1 MQPEQPAVLV
11 DSLINDA
18 MLINPDRLE
27 LSAWTG
33 HIPFAASLVSLLRPN
48 VLVEL
53 GTHNGNSY
61 SAFCQAVMENR
72 VDARCYAV
80 DTWVGDEHAFH
91 YGEEV
96 FLELSRYHDARYLS
110 ISRLLRMTFDDALQ
124 YFSDAS
130 IDLLHIDGLHTYEA
144 VRQDFETWLPKMSSR
159 GVVLFHDINVRER
172 GFGVWKLWDELKAR
186 YPSIEFAHM
195 HGLGALFV
203 GSQEA
208 ERFRAVVDGW
218 SGPQGRLAKS
228 IFADLGRGLTLRYEL
243 RAANERIETNARD
256 LDHAIDR
263 LAMLEH
269 ERDELNRLATGAES
283 KIADVLR
290 IEELLAACKAELAV
304 AAEVLARMEADRDSA
319 ACVLAEAHNRA
330 ELLSVTV
337 AGQQSQLD
345 EMANIFEER
354 EKAHTAYGMAR
365 DKEIIVMAEE
375 RAKVEADRDALRTE
389 LKTRLD
395 EMGNIFEERE
405 KVHTAYGMARDKEI
419 IEMAEERAKVE
430 ADRDALRTE
439 LKTRL
444 DEMGDIFEER
454 EKAHTAFVVARDDE
468 IIAMAEERVKVEAE
482 RDSYCAKLRLR
493 DDEYAQAVSEREKTE
508 VDRDALRVEF
518 ERRLL
523 SSSLRNEALTVAL
536 QQQASENA
544 SLGERVREF
553 EERQLEA
560 QQLEA
565 QQKIGTATDKLTFTP
580 SRARNALGAAWYA
593 ATHLKKARAQW
604 GLREALFRA
613 RLAYREDGALGVMIK
628 LRQFQLFATG
638 QDTKIVIEAPVA
650 AEAFA
655 SRVSIAAT
663 HVDKDETSSFATPV
677 ETYHAVGTH
686 TLRIAYFVNRHDLMT
701 QRYRVYNYAD
711 ALVAHGCTADIYIDD
726 ELQLG
731 TGVSADLVVL
741 NRVCWSDAIG
751 ALIDHCRERRIPVVF
766 DIDDLVF
773 DASRIDLLRVT
784 ATFGPEDF
792 SRTCSFIE
800 RTRQTMLACD
810 AVTVSTFAL
819 AAEVRA
825 LGMPAYVLP
834 NTIAASTWAIAEK
847 SREPRRPAVTIG
859 YFSGTKTHES
869 DFAVCAAA
877 VRRLL
882 STNADARLL
891 IVGELDLPLDFASC
905 EDRIERLPLMPH
917 DEMLAVMASV
927 DINLAPLELH
937 NDFTECK
944 SELKIFEA
952 AAMGV
957 PTIASPTGPFR
968 GIISS
973 GRNGY
978 LAATEDEW
986 HTALMSLFRS
996 PALRDEM
1003 GKAAKREIAP
1013 RFDISTTVHEA
1024 LAIYGAL
1031 LKGVARHPVPLRLDL
1046 SRYTPYITVVSV
1058 LYRKANEVRY
1068 FLEGLYRQDFAGRY
1082 EILLVDDVS
1091 PDDSIEV
1098 VREFE
1103 RWIPEARRHQVDLR
1117 IVRNER
1123 NLGNCGS
1130 RNRGIAEARGDIIIV
1145 VDADCMFN
1153 REFLSSHYAAY
1164 SMGDCDVAIGPIN
1177 IETNDVSPL
1186 SVLGRHEADPL
1197 LALKQ
1202 SLPQD
1207 ELNQTSFVNCI
1218 TRNFSISRTFA
1229 AAKIEGPLFDDAFSY
1244 SADPASGFGWE
1255 DVEMGVRLYRAGARI
1270 KYLEDTVS
1278 IHVSHPSSA
1287 NETEKPLRSLRNYRR
1302 LFDKHPDL
1310 LLESRAW
1317 ATRTY
1322 DAIVG
1327 WARHVGAD
1335 LASNADYLW
1344 LEKRFQRYRTAPII
1358 LDRSRRLR
1366 ILTHRWHVPH
1376 QYELYKTGHQF
1387 DLITGAGT
1395 GICDRWD
1402 WQQRPMPSNCRM
1414 VRYDEIDPRDYDAKI
1429 LHFDENLLHPELCN
1443 DMVPP
1448 DWGATMLW
1456 LLRNADLPAAAI
1468 CHGTPQF
1475 VGQYN
1480 RAYDGA
1486 DLGDVVES
1494 SRRELVELLSAIT
1507 VICNSHQS
1515 RAEWGFTN
1523 ALTIWHGFAPCDFP
1537 PGVYDRDVLTMKPDA
1552 LTNRPHYNGLFIY
1565 EKVVELTRGVAA
1577 IDCHRTP
1584 DPDGY
1589 PVGTAAWA
1597 YAKYQNYVREVGR
1610 YKAYLNTTLRS
1621 PMPRSRG
1628 EAMIAGLVSV
1638 SMRNHDVDLFIK
1650 NGVNGFFGE
1659 SAAELGEQLA
1669 WLANHPSQAEA
1680 MRRASR
1686 LTAMQVFN
1694 QDRYLAEWSALLK
1707 RIVG

>member
-1 MQPEQPAVLV
+1 MKINPMQPEQRAFLV

-61 SAFCQAVMENR
+61 SAFCQAVLENR

-124 YFSDAS
+124 YFADAS

-144 VRQDFETWLPKMSSR
+144 VRQDFETWLPKLSSQ

-195 HGLGALFV
+195 HGLGVLFV
-203 GSQEA
+203 GDEGA
-208 ERFRAVVDGW
+208 ERFRVVVDGW
-218 SGPQGRLAKS
+218 SGPHGRLAKS

-243 RAANERIETNARD
+243 RAANGLIENHARD
-256 LDHAIDR
+256 LCSVNDR

-269 ERDELNRLATGAES
+269 QRDALDLRATCSES
-283 KIADVLR
+283 
-290 IEELLAACKAELAV
+290 ELAA
-304 AAEVLARMEADRDSA
+304 AAEILERTQTDRDSIA
-319 ACVLAEAHNRA
+319 RALFEVQSRA

-337 AGQQSQLD
+337 NEQQSQLH
-345 EMANIFEER
+345 EMVNIFEER
-354 EKAHTAYGMAR
+354 EKAHAAFVGAR
-365 DKEIIVMAEE
+365 DDELIAVAEE
-375 RAKVEADRDALRTE
+375 RAKAEADRDVCYAE
-389 LKTRLD
+389 LQ
-395 EMGNIFEERE
+395 
-405 KVHTAYGMARDKEI
+405 VRDKEL
-419 IEMAEERAKVE
+419 AQALFDRAKVE
-430 ADRDALRTE
+430 TDRDTLR
-439 LKTRL
+439 
-444 DEMGDIFEER
+444 
-454 EKAHTAFVVARDDE
+454 A
-468 IIAMAEERVKVEAE
+468 
-482 RDSYCAKLRLR
+482 
-493 DDEYAQAVSEREKTE
+493 
-508 VDRDALRVEF
+508 EF
-518 ERRLL
+518 ETRLL
-523 SSSLRNEALTVAL
+523 SCTQRNEALTAVL
-536 QQQASENA
+536 QQQANENTR
-544 SLGERVREF
+544 LGGRVREF
-553 EERQLEA
+553 EGRQLEA
-560 QQLEA
+560 QQREA
-565 QQKIGTATDKLTFTP
+565 QQQVGTTVEKLTFTP
-580 SRARNALGAAWYA
+580 SRAQNAVGAAWYA
-593 ATHLKKARAQW
+593 VTHLKKARAQW
-604 GLREALFRA
+604 GLRDAMFRA
-613 RLAYREDGALGVMIK
+613 RLAYREGGALGVMIK
-628 LRQFQLFATG
+628 LRQFQVFATG
-638 QDTKIVIEAPVA
+638 QETKAVTESSVA
-650 AEAFA
+650 ANISAPGV
-655 SRVSIAAT
+655 RAAVT
-663 HVDKDETSSFATPV
+663 PIDAIDTSSFATPV
-677 ETYHAVGTH
+677 ATYQAVDTQVF
-686 TLRIAYFVNRHDLMT
+686 RIAYIVNRHDLMT
-701 QRYRVYNYAD
+701 QRYRVYNYAE
-711 ALVAHGCTADIYIDD
+711 ALVAHGYTADIYIDD

-731 TGVSADLVVL
+731 IGVCADLVVL
-741 NRVCWSDAIG
+741 NRICWSSTIG
-751 ALIDHCRERRIPVVF
+751 TLIVQCRARRMPVVF

-773 DASRIDLLRVT
+773 DISRVNLLRVT

-792 SRTCSFIE
+792 NRTCSFIE

-810 AVTVSTFAL
+810 AVTVSTVAL
-819 AAEVRA
+819 AAEVLA

-834 NTIAASTWAIAEK
+834 NTISASTRAIAEK
-847 SREPRRPAVTIG
+847 LREPRRSGVTIG
-859 YFSGTKTHES
+859 YFSGTKTHEH
-869 DFAVCAAA
+869 DFAVCAGA

-882 STNADARLL
+882 DTYADARLL
-891 IVGELDLPLDFASC
+891 IVGQLDLPLDFASC

-917 DEMLAVMASV
+917 DEMLAVLASV

-957 PTIASPTGPFR
+957 PTIASPTAPFR
-968 GIISS
+968 GIVSS
-973 GRNGY
+973 GCNGY

-986 HTALMSLFRS
+986 YAALRALLRD
-996 PALRDEM
+996 PALRHEM
-1003 GKAAKREIAP
+1003 GQAAKRDIAT
-1013 RFDISTTVHEA
+1013 RFYIGTTVHEA
-1024 LAIYGAL
+1024 IAIYGAL
-1031 LKGVARHPVPLRLDL
+1031 LNAVVRCPVPYRIDS
-1046 SRYTPYITVVSV
+1046 SRYTPYITVVAV

-1082 EILLVDDVS
+1082 EILLVDDAS
-1091 PDDSIEV
+1091 PDDSAEV

-1103 RWIPEARRHQVDLR
+1103 RWVPEARRHQVDLR

-1130 RNRGIAEARGDIIIV
+1130 RNRGIAQAHGDVIIV

-1153 REFLSSHYAAY
+1153 RAFLSAHYAAY

-1177 IETNDVSPL
+1177 IETNGASPL
-1186 SVLGRHEADPL
+1186 SVLGRHEADPS
-1197 LALKQ
+1197 LASKE

-1207 ELNQTSFVNCI
+1207 ELNPTSFVNCI

-1229 AAKIEGPLFDDAFSY
+1229 AAKLDGALFDEAFSY

-1322 DAIVG
+1322 EAIIG

-1335 LASNADYLW
+1335 LDLNADYLW
-1344 LEKRFQRYRTAPII
+1344 LEKRFQRYRIAPITI
-1358 LDRSRRLR
+1358 DRRRRLR

-1376 QYELYKTGHQF
+1376 QYELYKSGHQF
-1387 DLITGAGT
+1387 DLVTGAGT
-1395 GICDRWD
+1395 AICDQWD
-1402 WQQRPMPSNCRM
+1402 WKQRPMPSNCRM
-1414 VRYDEIDPRDYDAKI
+1414 VRYDEIDPRDYDARI
-1429 LHFDENLLHPELCN
+1429 LHFDENLLHPEFCN

-1456 LLRNADLPAAAI
+1456 LLRNADLPTAAI

-1480 RAYDGA
+1480 RAYTGA
-1486 DLGDVVES
+1486 DLGEVIES
-1494 SRRELVELLSAIT
+1494 SRRELRELLAGVT
-1507 VICNSHQS
+1507 VVCNSHQS
-1515 RAEWGFTN
+1515 RAEWGFAKST
-1523 ALTIWHGFAPCDFP
+1523 TIWHGFAPCDFP
-1537 PGVYDRDVLTMKPDA
+1537 PGAHDRDVLTMKPDA
-1552 LTNRPHYNGLFIY
+1552 LTNRPHYNGLFVY
-1565 EKVVELTRGVAA
+1565 EKVIESTRGLAT
-1577 IDCHRTP
+1577 IDCQRTP
-1584 DPDGY
+1584 DPEGY
-1589 PVGTAAWA
+1589 PAGTTAWA

-1610 YKAYLNTTLRS
+1610 YKVYLNTTLRS

-1628 EAMIAGLVSV
+1628 EAMMAGLVSV

-1650 NGVNGFFGE
+1650 NGINGFFGD
-1659 SAAELGEQLA
+1659 SAAELSEQLA
-1669 WLANHPSQAEA
+1669 WLAAHPAQAEA